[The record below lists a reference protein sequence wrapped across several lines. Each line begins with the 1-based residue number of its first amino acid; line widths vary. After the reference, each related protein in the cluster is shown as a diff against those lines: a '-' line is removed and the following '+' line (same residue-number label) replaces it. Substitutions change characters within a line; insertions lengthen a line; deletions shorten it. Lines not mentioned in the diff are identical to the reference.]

1 MYKMPRVPVKSL
13 LAAAM
18 LVLSLSACDRNAR
31 QAQQAFN
38 AYQSAS
44 ASGDLTGTRDALL
57 KLVAVDEDVA
67 DYWMELGKVQLAL
80 GAYPDA
86 YYALTRAL
94 ELNRSSPDLLRVLAQ
109 LSLRSDRLD
118 LAEDY
123 ARQLDLL
130 APGDPAVHL
139 TRAIVALQQS
149 NLEEATKQA
158 DAILKSNPSDSDARL
173 IQSQVL
179 QRSGKGDEAIAL
191 LEGQIKV
198 RPQDAPSHR
207 ALAALYEEK
216 GETAKVAEQRRKVW
230 ELRPTVTEDG
240 IAAIEASF
248 RAGDAAWARDASV
261 KLLRAGPTPSRIRRI
276 LDVWIDHW
284 PSAERLNLAR
294 QLAEGASPEQKLE
307 YASFL
312 NRAGAP
318 QSAADIVA
326 PLVGDGPSKSTV
338 QLAGVYA
345 EALVGMGR
353 LNDARRWIDEVLDI
367 DQENVDAI
375 RAAVLLDL
383 KRGDSALAV
392 DKAQR
397 LVTLSAGSAN
407 DRLLL
412 ARSYQANRDAR
423 EAERVLWQ
431 AFHDIPADQHVYAAL
446 RQYLV
451 ASGDEDGRKR
461 MEAEYSDQRREQN
474 LKELVG

>member
-149 NLEEATKQA
+149 NLE
-158 DAILKSNPSDSDARL
+158 
-173 IQSQVL
+173 
-179 QRSGKGDEAIAL
+179 
-191 LEGQIKV
+191 
-198 RPQDAPSHR
+198 
-207 ALAALYEEK
+207 
-216 GETAKVAEQRRKVW
+216 
-230 ELRPTVTEDG
+230 
-240 IAAIEASF
+240 
-248 RAGDAAWARDASV
+248 
-261 KLLRAGPTPSRIRRI
+261 
-276 LDVWIDHW
+276 
-284 PSAERLNLAR
+284 
-294 QLAEGASPEQKLE
+294 
-307 YASFL
+307 
-312 NRAGAP
+312 
-318 QSAADIVA
+318 
-326 PLVGDGPSKSTV
+326 
-338 QLAGVYA
+338 
-345 EALVGMGR
+345 
-353 LNDARRWIDEVLDI
+353 
-367 DQENVDAI
+367 
-375 RAAVLLDL
+375 
-383 KRGDSALAV
+383 
-392 DKAQR
+392 
-397 LVTLSAGSAN
+397 
-407 DRLLL
+407 
-412 ARSYQANRDAR
+412 
-423 EAERVLWQ
+423 
-431 AFHDIPADQHVYAAL
+431 
-446 RQYLV
+446 
-451 ASGDEDGRKR
+451 
-461 MEAEYSDQRREQN
+461 
-474 LKELVG
+474 

>member
-1 MYKMPRVPVKSL
+1 M
-13 LAAAM
+13 
-18 LVLSLSACDRNAR
+18 
-31 QAQQAFN
+31 
-38 AYQSAS
+38 
-44 ASGDLTGTRDALL
+44 
-57 KLVAVDEDVA
+57 
-67 DYWMELGKVQLAL
+67 
-80 GAYPDA
+80 
-86 YYALTRAL
+86 
-94 ELNRSSPDLLRVLAQ
+94 
-109 LSLRSDRLD
+109 
-118 LAEDY
+118 
-123 ARQLDLL
+123 
-130 APGDPAVHL
+130 
-139 TRAIVALQQS
+139 
-149 NLEEATKQA
+149 
-158 DAILKSNPSDSDARL
+158 
-173 IQSQVL
+173 
-179 QRSGKGDEAIAL
+179 
-191 LEGQIKV
+191 
-198 RPQDAPSHR
+198 
-207 ALAALYEEK
+207 
-216 GETAKVAEQRRKVW
+216 W

-312 NRAGAP
+312 TRAGAP

-353 LNDARRWIDEVLDI
+353 LDDARRWIDEVLDI